1 MLSISFR
8 PKKTKS
14 HQTAHYIP
22 VWVAAFL
29 SSPALCL
36 RTSRTESL
44 HLPPPHPGAHP
55 RASSPSP
62 PLAQREKSLA
72 QLWVLSLQ
80 EPLHFLFS
88 RGCLRRMASWTM
100 YSGAKWAASS
110 PPNQLALHL
119 NNLGYLER
127 GWCNICGGNAFCFLL
142 LSPSH
147 CTQAQAGDEERVL
160 VFGTYTTNQVAWW
173 LWRGG
178 LPAPHKSGVINISP
192 RSLAVSKRTL
202 FESVHS
208 RTRETLQ
215 DHLVQKFCP
224 NASWKLPQ
232 NLLRAGRKGQ
242 RFTKSIGL
250 CFDFSGAL
258 EFHLR
263 VFFFLSQMTLS

>member
-127 GWCNICGGNAFCFLL
+127 GPCTECLL
-142 LSPSH
+142 YSKDSMVILQNLSQGS
-147 CTQAQAGDEERVL
+147 
-160 VFGTYTTNQVAWW
+160 
-173 LWRGG
+173 
-178 LPAPHKSGVINISP
+178 VII
-192 RSLAVSKRTL
+192 AVSQL
-202 FESVHS
+202 
-208 RTRETLQ
+208 
-215 DHLVQKFCP
+215 
-224 NASWKLPQ
+224 
-232 NLLRAGRKGQ
+232 GR
-242 RFTKSIGL
+242 
-250 CFDFSGAL
+250 SGPPPC
-258 EFHLR
+258 
-263 VFFFLSQMTLS
+263 S